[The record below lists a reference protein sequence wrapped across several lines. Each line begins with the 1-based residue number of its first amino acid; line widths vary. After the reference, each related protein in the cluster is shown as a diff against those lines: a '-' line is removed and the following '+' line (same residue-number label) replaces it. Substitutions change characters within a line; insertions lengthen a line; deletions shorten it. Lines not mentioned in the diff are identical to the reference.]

1 MPTSAPS
8 TGVAIN
14 HKATSTAYAFVYR
27 TRESPGQESAPI
39 FGAISLDV
47 TC

>member
-14 HKATSTAYAFVYR
+14 HKDTSTAYAFAYR
-27 TRESPGQESAPI
+27 TREFPGQISAQI
-39 FGAISLDV
+39 FGTISLNV
-47 TC
+47 TY

>member
-14 HKATSTAYAFVYR
+14 YKDTSTAYAFVYR
-27 TRESPGQESAPI
+27 TRESPGPGSAQI
-39 FGAISLDV
+39 FGTISPDV
-47 TC
+47 TY